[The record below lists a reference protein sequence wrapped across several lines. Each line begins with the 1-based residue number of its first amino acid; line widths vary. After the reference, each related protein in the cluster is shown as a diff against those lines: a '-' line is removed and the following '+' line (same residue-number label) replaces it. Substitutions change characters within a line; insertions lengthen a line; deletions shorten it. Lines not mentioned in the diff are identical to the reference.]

1 MKLFKSFEEYL
12 ETVILM
18 IRDLSDDSL
27 KRINLAINVCDSYM
41 DENEKMFR
49 LNTTLK
55 ECFWEI
61 EEAIFCGFHKYLK
74 EQSAKTKELV
84 DYHRVNCEGMDC
96 KICKSKELTINR
108 MRNLNER
115 TRPKLYSQ

>member
-1 MKLFKSFEEYL
+1 MTLFKSFEEYL

-18 IRDLSDDSL
+18 IRDMSDDSL
-27 KRINLAINVCDSYM
+27 KKITLAINVCDSYM

-49 LNTTLK
+49 LNTSLK

-61 EEAIFCGFHKYLK
+61 EEAILCGFHKYLK

-84 DYHRVNCEGMDC
+84 EYHKVNCQGEDC
-96 KICKSKELTINR
+96 VVCDARNKTINR

-115 TRPKLYSQ
+115 KRPKLCP